1 MSSAIGT
8 LIGIIFV
15 LIIMGVVWWA
25 VQQLLP
31 LIPLGEPFATII
43 RILMVVILVLVVLWI
58 IIVLLGVAGVHVATP
73 FR

>member
-1 MSSAIGT
+1 MSSAIGA

-58 IIVLLGVAGVHVATP
+58 IIVLLGVAGVHVTTP